1 MQFYAIISFL
11 FFQLTPVN
19 NQKNLKKSTRKIEIS
34 QLQNKL
40 SSDYNIDNGWYVAT
54 VKYHNF
60 NSGTYSR
67 YRLKVKVEYDRVTAI
82 DFGNGGSVHSGYNS
96 SGYFFSGGYLSLDK
110 DYNGEIISASAKVKI
125 IEANSNLITFD
136 IIIE

>member
-1 MQFYAIISFL
+1 
-11 FFQLTPVN
+11 
-19 NQKNLKKSTRKIEIS
+19 
-34 QLQNKL
+34 
-40 SSDYNIDNGWYVAT
+40 

-96 SGYFFSGGYLSLDK
+96 SGYFYSGGYLSLDK
-110 DYNGEIISASAKVKI
+110 NYNGEIISASAKVKI